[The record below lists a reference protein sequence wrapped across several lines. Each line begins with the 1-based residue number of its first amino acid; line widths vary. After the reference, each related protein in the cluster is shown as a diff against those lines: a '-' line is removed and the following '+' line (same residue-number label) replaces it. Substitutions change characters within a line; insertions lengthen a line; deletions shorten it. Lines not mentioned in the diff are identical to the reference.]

1 MKTSNDDI
9 RKIEELEDG
18 SSVYE
23 VGPPPEKEDKE
34 SSFYANLA
42 IKFSEEARKRLS
54 SFLLESIE
62 KDIEARQDW
71 LSSVEKAKQY
81 LGFSLEDLKNTR
93 FTQAT
98 RTFDTTLSTALIRF
112 YATSRAELLPQ
123 SGPAGFK
130 INGNSDEEL
139 ERKGE
144 LTRDWLNY
152 YLTVQDASYYSDFE
166 RFLLYLGFYGSGFK
180 KVYYDKL
187 LKRPLSRFIMPEDFV
202 IDADCTSILES
213 NRLTHILH
221 LSKREIILNQQNDIY
236 RDVELPYLKT
246 LENTDED
253 ELNPTKKKDD
263 VDISVYNK
271 RSLFPIYEVHT
282 YLNLQDFTEDG
293 DDSKTENTVPLPY
306 IVTIDKISK
315 EILSIRK
322 NWKEE
327 DAERER
333 EEYFVQ
339 YNYLPGFGIYG
350 IGLAHLIGSN
360 AITLTTVLRQLVDAG
375 SFKNLPG
382 GLRAKGFKQQN
393 NDLVVGPG
401 QFVEVDTGG
410 IPLAEAFMPLPYSEP
425 SGVLRELRLE
435 IVNQC
440 KELASTSEMGML
452 QSKEDIPTG
461 TTLALLETNNRI
473 QSAVLRSIH
482 VSFTRELQLID
493 KIFRDTL
500 DTQEF
505 NTENQQ
511 RSITGNDF
519 AEEIVIIPISDPSI
533 NSAPQRMMKAESILR
548 TALQAP
554 ELHNLREV
562 LKLNYEAQ
570 GMASQEIDK
579 ILIPEPQ
586 EEEILPLDPVSENL
600 NAMKNKPLKAAI
612 WQDHAAHKLVHGMF
626 AETHPE
632 FQASIMAHIKEH
644 DAFAYLMEMQ
654 QLLGMEL
661 PPLEQIVDPQVQNTI
676 ALSIAGSLEVN
687 TPEQQAPIDPNQ
699 LIMADIEQKRAEI
712 EARERMATQKTET
725 DIFKAQLDFEKEK
738 AKIESSEDIS
748 TQKTE
753 TEAIRAE
760 VDFEKEKAKIES
772 VEGIA
777 RLKTEADIFK
787 AQLDFEREKAKIES
801 SEDMAQ
807 LKAETEL
814 IKQGVENDKNY

>member
-1 MKTSNDDI
+1 MKTSDDDI

-23 VGPPPEKEDKE
+23 VGPPPAKEDKE

-71 LSSVEKAKQY
+71 LASVEKAKQY
-81 LGFSLEDLKNTR
+81 LGFSLEDLKNTP
-93 FTQAT
+93 FSQAT

-112 YATSRAELLPQ
+112 YATTRAELLPQ

-130 INGNSDEEL
+130 INGNSDEEI

-152 YLTVQDASYYSDFE
+152 YLTVQDESYYSDFE

-327 DAERER
+327 DAEKER

-393 NDLVVGPG
+393 NDLVIGPG

-425 SGVLRELRLE
+425 SGALRELRLE

-493 KIFRDTL
+493 KIFRNTL

-505 NTENQQ
+505 STENQQ

-519 AEEIVIIPISDPSI
+519 AEEVVIIPISDPSI
-533 NSAPQRMMKAESILR
+533 NSAPQRMMKADSILR

-600 NAMKNKPLKAAI
+600 NVMNDKPLKAAI
-612 WQDHAAHKLVHGMF
+612 WQDHAAHKLVHAMF
-626 AETHPE
+626 AESHPE
-632 FQASIMAHIKEH
+632 FQPSIMAHIKEH

-661 PPLEQIVDPQVQNTI
+661 PPLDQIVDPQVQNTI
-676 ALSIAGSLEVN
+676 ALSIAGSLEDVQAN
-687 TPEQQAPIDPNQ
+687 KPEQQEPIDPNQ
-699 LIMADIEQKRAEI
+699 LILADIEQKRAEI

-738 AKIESSEDIS
+738 AKIESNEDIS

-753 TEAIRAE
+753 SESFKTQL
-760 VDFEKEKAKIES
+760 DFEKEKAKIES
-772 VEGIA
+772 
-777 RLKTEADIFK
+777 
-787 AQLDFEREKAKIES
+787 
-801 SEDMAQ
+801 SEDIAQ
-807 LKAETEL
+807 LKSQTEL
-814 IKQGVENDKNY
+814 TKQGV